1 MFMKKLLRIPLLFVA
16 MLLSSIPI
24 SAHDFEVDGIYYNF
38 IWEAGE
44 DGSDIPFAQVTF
56 SGKSWYSVDNEYSGD
71 IVIPESVI
79 YNGNTIPVTSIRER
93 AFYECTGLTSVT
105 IPNSVTT
112 IGGYAFY
119 ECTGLTSVTIGNS
132 VTTIGKN
139 AFYCCTGLTSVTIG
153 NSVTTIGESAF
164 SSCTGLTSVTIPNSV
179 TTIGEWAFSYC
190 ISLTSVTIPNSV
202 TSIGTG
208 VFSNCTGLTSVIIP
222 NSVTTIGVNAF
233 YYCSGLTS
241 ITIPN
246 SVTNIAY
253 QAVFLGCSNLES
265 IEVESGNAVYDSRDN
280 CNAIIETSSNTLI
293 LGCKNTVIPNSVT
306 SIREQAF
313 YECAGLTSVTIG
325 NSVTSIGEGAFYG
338 CTGLSSVTIPNSVT
352 SISNS
357 AFNGCANLKEILA
370 EAGNPVYFSYDGVLY
385 SINTLGEKYLHIL
398 PPTLTEYVAPPFLT
412 ELTIPNMKSVIISEG
427 SNLKSVKVNDCSLL
441 ENLEIKEPL
450 DTIIFDGDDLYDA
463 VNLKKLILPKKIKN
477 KYSAIRLYT
486 YKNEKGYLAYTYTY
500 TFHSLE
506 FLQIP
511 NLSLF
516 SYIKSYEDTDGYDDD
531 FVFENGTSYGSYS
544 TGTSGNDYYKY
555 SLYLPSSLKKL
566 ILTDQSEFYNEQNNC
581 WYIFNNTLKD
591 GFEIELLKPVS
602 NLENTTIFQNSAITK
617 ITLDAT
623 EIPIE
628 LFAGCANLKSLTL
641 PFAGVGTVQTPSNFG
656 ELFGTTKNDNMRA
669 VTQFFEDGTNK
680 TYYLPTGL
688 EELVLTEGCEMI
700 PYGGLYNCNMLK
712 KLTLPTT
719 LFMIGEKAL
728 YGCAKMTD
736 IYCKGADPA
745 VAYDNSFDGMRL
757 TSCKLHV
764 PYNTS
769 DRYKMSTGWEK
780 FYYVEEEAPLMVSVA
795 KSIENAGV
803 VYGINEYQP
812 GQTAEM
818 EAVAHSGYT
827 FEGWYEAGVLL
838 TTDSKYT
845 FTVIDSHNL
854 VASFLPVLDENE
866 VTVTPKAEDVTL
878 SWASVAGASAYVV
891 EIFEDADMVVSAGIV
906 TIDQAGQVVPM
917 SSSVTT
923 TITNLTSTYDYYY
936 KVTAFNVENVVLS
949 QFTGSFTPLESGIE
963 DVEYDNDI
971 NYSIL
976 PGLLNIDGYGHVL
989 VADIKGN
996 ILYNGDVEGNL
1007 TLNIEKG
1014 IYILKTDVNVYKI
1027 AIK

>member
-1 MFMKKLLRIPLLFVA
+1 MFMKKLLRIPLLLVA
-16 MLLSSIPI
+16 LLLSSIPI
-24 SAHDFEVDGIYYNF
+24 SAHDFEVDGIYYNYLDETAKTV
-38 IWEAGE
+38 IVTYKGRYSGE
-44 DGSDIPFAQVTF
+44 YSNEYTGSVTIPSSVTYN
-56 SGKSWYSVDNEYSGD
+56 GVTYSVTEIGDDALEY
-71 IVIPESVI
+71 
-79 YNGNTIPVTSIRER
+79 
-93 AFYECTGLTSVT
+93 CTGLTSVT
-105 IPNSVTT
+105 IPNSVTK
-112 IGGYAFY
+112 IRDSAFY
-119 ECTGLTSVTIGNS
+119 DCTGLTSVTIGNS
-132 VTTIGKN
+132 VTTIG
-139 AFYCCTGLTSVTIG
+139 GG
-153 NSVTTIGESAF
+153 AF
-164 SSCTGLTSVTIPNSV
+164 SRCIKLKQVNITDLSAWYMIDFGSSNANPIYYAQKLILNGEEVKDLVIPTDITELKKYSFYGCTGLTSVTIPNSV
-179 TTIGEWAFSYC
+179 TKIGDYAFYGCS
-190 ISLTSVTIPNSV
+190 
-202 TSIGTG
+202 
-208 VFSNCTGLTSVIIP
+208 GLTSVIIP
-222 NSVTTIGVNAF
+222 NSVI
-233 YYCSGLTS
+233 
-241 ITIPN
+241 
-246 SVTNIAY
+246 
-253 QAVFLGCSNLES
+253 
-265 IEVESGNAVYDSRDN
+265 
-280 CNAIIETSSNTLI
+280 
-293 LGCKNTVIPNSVT
+293 
-306 SIREQAF
+306 
-313 YECAGLTSVTIG
+313 
-325 NSVTSIGEGAFYG
+325 
-338 CTGLSSVTIPNSVT
+338 
-352 SISNS
+352 SISKR
-357 AFNGCANLKEILA
+357 AFLDCTNLKEILA
-370 EAGNPVYFSYDGVLY
+370 EEGNPVYFSYDGVLY
-385 SINTLGEKYLHIL
+385 INTHGKKDLHIF
-398 PPTLTEYVAPPFLT
+398 PPTLTEYVAPSFLK
-412 ELTIPNMKSVIISEG
+412 ELTIPNVKSIIISSEG
-427 SNLKSVKVNDCSLL
+427 SNLKSVKVDDCSLL

-450 DTIIFDGDDLYDA
+450 DTVKFNGEKLSDA
-463 VNLKKLILPKKIKN
+463 VNLKKLILPKKIN
-477 KYSAIRLYT
+477 INAIRLYT
-486 YKNEKGYLAYTYTY
+486 QNRYTY

-511 NLSLF
+511 NLNIF
-516 SYIKSYEDTDGYDDD
+516 GYFVDIDYRFGYNYTHENGTPYGSYIKE
-531 FVFENGTSYGSYS
+531 TSEIR
-544 TGTSGNDYYKY
+544 YYKS

-566 ILTDQSEFYNEQNNC
+566 ILTDQSDFYNEQKNS
-581 WYIFNNTLKD
+581 WYTFNNTLKD

-602 NLENTTIFQNSAITK
+602 NLENTTIFQNSAIAK
-617 ITLDAT
+617 IALNVT
-623 EIPIE
+623 EIPVE

-641 PFAGVGTVQTPSNFG
+641 PFAGAGTAQTTSNFC
-656 ELFGTTKNDNMRA
+656 ELFGTESNSNMRA

-719 LFMIGEKAL
+719 LFMVGEKAL

-812 GQTAEM
+812 GQIAEM

-878 SWASVAGASAYVV
+878 SWASVTDAYSYVV

-949 QFTGSFTPLESGIE
+949 QFTGSFTTLESGIE

-1007 TLNIEKG
+1007 ILNIEKG
-1014 IYILKTDVNVYKI
+1014 IYILKSEANVYKI